1 MFSDT
6 EDVMGAAG
14 VSKSVVD
21 VVLARAVAAAA
32 AILEAASWLYDLIIV
47 RPLGPTLGVIFLAEG
62 RGGVPVALTVPEFF
76 FSDCSSDDDD
86 SLLDSL
92 DSCFGKWR
100 LGLCKLVE
108 ERPETL
114 AAEDPVAKRSLEGST
129 DNRSLN

>member
-76 FSDCSSDDDD
+76 FSVHHKKVSVC
-86 SLLDSL
+86 
-92 DSCFGKWR
+92 R
-100 LGLCKLVE
+100 LYWNKKSIYLTARLTMTTPC
-108 ERPETL
+108 
-114 AAEDPVAKRSLEGST
+114 
-129 DNRSLN
+129 